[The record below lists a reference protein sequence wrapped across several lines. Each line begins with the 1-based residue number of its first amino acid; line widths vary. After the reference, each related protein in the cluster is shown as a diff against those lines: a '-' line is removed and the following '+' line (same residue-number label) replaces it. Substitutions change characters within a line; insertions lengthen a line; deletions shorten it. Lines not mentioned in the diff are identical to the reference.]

1 MAEFPDWIEQDE
13 FEQRAARFGR
23 SLFAEATR
31 PSARD
36 EPEAV
41 PAPAVVN
48 ALPDGAPADA
58 TVVGQLAV
66 WSPARPDAESAAR
79 SDPKRPPRQRDRSL
93 VGRSSTGEALWFHSS
108 LGRCNSVTL
117 RFGDRGL
124 YYNSSSHGTVTFVLN
139 DYSPRPASDD
149 EAPDNAGDVTRQIVI
164 VEGCHAQGPVD
175 HAGWV
180 AARRFALRV
189 FVACGRAGTRTPIEA
204 LHGRAWVELLQQL
217 GVGTAAAQCLGLAF
231 FPWLEGGAVHEL
243 NEAALWGWIS
253 AGYSTD
259 LATWQDWQRE
269 VLERFLRDETR

>member
-1 MAEFPDWIEQDE
+1 MVTDGPLLANGDAGAAVGGFVMSADGKQLEQSYYVGKMDFWTHQNVGPPGNTE
-13 FEQRAARFGR
+13 WY
-23 SLFAEATR
+23 SH
-31 PSARD
+31 
-36 EPEAV
+36 V
-41 PAPAVVN
+41 AP
-48 ALPDGAPADA
+48 G
-58 TVVGQLAV
+58 
-66 WSPARPDAESAAR
+66 
-79 SDPKRPPRQRDRSL
+79 
-93 VGRSSTGEALWFHSS
+93 H
-108 LGRCNSVTL
+108 VTL

-149 EAPDNAGDVTRQIVI
+149 EAPDNAGDVTRQLVI